1 MATKYIDITPLR
13 KLNETLK
20 ANLSE
25 DLKRVN
31 ELIDRIAKTRKRM
44 A

>member
-1 MATKYIDITPLR
+1 MAIKYIDITALR
-13 KLNETLK
+13 GLNETLK

-31 ELIDRIAKTRKRM
+31 ELIDRIAKIRKRM